1 MIKESRIINFFPAF
15 LNTIKNKKQKQEI
28 FTSNFGKSKV
38 GKFQVYLYIYIYY
51 VSYYLLFLV
60 ISRKIPSYSLK
71 EKLVASCF

>member
-38 GKFQVYLYIYIYY
+38 GKFQVYLY
-51 VSYYLLFLV
+51 F
-60 ISRKIPSYSLK
+60 
-71 EKLVASCF
+71 